1 MRLGLRKAAVFDINC
16 RTGPAAVVSGFPSK
30 QEIRMSTASFWL
42 KPRSKT
48 LVTLL
53 SLVTVGLLDGVDY
66 STTADIRFSVFHLFV
81 ALGAGWFGG
90 RVPGLVAAFAGAL
103 SRLVIEALTL
113 KGGNQWVTV
122 VNFVGQLL
130 VFAVVAL
137 LAASMRELLARLE
150 DRVAQRTVELQK
162 EVTDRRRAERDLR
175 SNEELLRQLAE
186 NIREVF
192 WLTDIEK
199 TRMIYISPGY
209 EAIWGRTGKSLYE
222 SPRSWLDSIHPEDKA
237 RVMAAAMNQASGQYD
252 EQYRITR
259 PDRAV
264 RWIRDRAFPVYDSKG
279 AVYRIAGIAEDI
291 TAQKEAEHALRKS
304 ELQLRRVWDRSL
316 DGMRLMSEQ
325 GTFVEVNEAY
335 TRLVGL
341 PRERLI
347 GNSLTT
353 IFAPDRK
360 EYALNRF
367 RDRVRNRTVPAHSEE
382 TLDLWNGNTLLL
394 EITNS
399 FLEMEGQPTLLL
411 SIFRD
416 VTQRKQAEAAL
427 RESEERFRRFM
438 DNDAIIAFVKDEAGR
453 LIYVNATL
461 QKRFAFPLVGKTSF
475 DCYPSD
481 VAARLHEKDSA
492 VMTSGQPA
500 EFTDSIPF
508 PDGTVRDWIN
518 YKFPFQDASGA
529 KFVGCV
535 SVEITEQRKLEK
547 QLLEISDREQA
558 RIGHDVHDGLCQF
571 LVGIAFDCNR
581 LQRHLAAAS
590 RPEAAQ
596 AEKISQLLDS
606 AITEARQL
614 ARGLFPVQ
622 LEADGLIS
630 ALQELS
636 VGVSNRFKIGCE
648 VTCPEEISIRNNVVA
663 THLYR
668 IAQEAVNNA
677 RRHGRA
683 GHISINLA
691 KVNSSLELLVR
702 DDGSGLDATS
712 RANGLGFHIM
722 DYRAR
727 SIGGSLT
734 IESQPGAGTRV
745 RCQVPLARI

>member
-1 MRLGLRKAAVFDINC
+1 
-16 RTGPAAVVSGFPSK
+16 
-30 QEIRMSTASFWL
+30 MSTASFWL
-42 KPRSKT
+42 KPRSKP
-48 LVTLL
+48 
-53 SLVTVGLLDGVDY
+53 LVTVLSLAAVVLLDAIDY
-66 STTADIRFSVFHLFV
+66 STTADIRFAVLHLFV

-90 RVPGLVAAFAGAL
+90 RGPGLLVATVAAV
-103 SRLVIEALTL
+103 SRTVIEVSTA
-113 KGGNQWVTV
+113 KNGGMSWVTS
-122 VNFVGQLL
+122 VNFVGQLS
-130 VFAVVAL
+130 VFAVVAA
-137 LAASMRELLARLE
+137 LAASMRELLTRME
-150 DRVAQRTVELQK
+150 DRVAQRTLELQK
-162 EVTDRRRAERDLR
+162 EVAERRRAESELR
-175 SNEELLRQLAE
+175 ANEELMRQLAE

-192 WLTDIEK
+192 WLTNTGK
-199 TRMIYISPGY
+199 SRMIYISPGY
-209 EAIWGRTGKSLYE
+209 EAIWGRTCKSLYE
-222 SPRSWLDSIHPEDKA
+222 SPRSWLDSIHADDQA
-237 RVMAAAMNQASGQYD
+237 RVTAAAMNQASGQYD

-259 PDRAV
+259 PDGTV
-264 RWIRDRAFPVYDSKG
+264 RWIRDRAFPVYDPQG
-279 AVYRIAGIAEDI
+279 AVYRIAGIAEDV
-291 TAQKEAEHALRKS
+291 TAAKEAEQALRKS

-316 DGMRLMSEQ
+316 DGMRLMDEQ
-325 GTFVEVNEAY
+325 GTFIEVNEAY
-335 TRLVGL
+335 TRMVGL
-341 PRERLI
+341 PRDQLI
-347 GNSLTT
+347 GKPLAT
-353 IFAPDRK
+353 IFAPDLK
-360 EYALNRF
+360 EYGLQRF
-367 RDRVRNRTVPAHSEE
+367 RDRVRNRTVPPHSEE
-382 TLDLWNGNTLLL
+382 SLKLWNGKTLLL

-399 FLEMEGQPTLLL
+399 FLEMEGQPTFLL

-427 RESEERFRRFM
+427 HESEERFRRFM
-438 DNDAIIAFVKDEAGR
+438 DNEAIIAFVKDEAGTY
-453 LIYVNATL
+453 IYVNATL

-475 DCYPSD
+475 DCYPAD
-481 VAARLHEKDSA
+481 VATRLHEKDRA
-492 VMTSGQPA
+492 VIASGQPE

-581 LQRHLAAAS
+581 LQRRLAAGS

-596 AEKISQLLDS
+596 AEKISALLDS

-630 ALQELS
+630 ALKELS
-636 VGVSNRFKIGCE
+636 AGVSNRFKIGCE
-648 VTCPEEISIRNNVVA
+648 VECHDDISIRDNVVA

-668 IAQEAVNNA
+668 IVQEAVNNA

-683 GHISINLA
+683 GHISINVG
-691 KVNSSLELLVR
+691 KVNSSLELVVR
-702 DDGSGLDATS
+702 DDGAGLDPA
-712 RANGLGFHIM
+712 RNPAGLGLHIM

-734 IESQPGAGTRV
+734 VESAPGAGTRV
-745 RCQVPLARI
+745 RCEVPLSRI